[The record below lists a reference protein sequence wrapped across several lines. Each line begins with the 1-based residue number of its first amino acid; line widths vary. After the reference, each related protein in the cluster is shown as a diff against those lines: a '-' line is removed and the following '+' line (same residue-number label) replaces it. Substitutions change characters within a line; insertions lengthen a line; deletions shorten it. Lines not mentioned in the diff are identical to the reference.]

1 MRTSPTNTLQPKQR
15 EGEPPACYAIN
26 RAAIAVIHAP
36 RRALARG
43 CYREN
48 VRARSERYQAG
59 FRAAAEEDTTSV
71 ASACHLI
78 PDEVLGKVSDLLG
91 EGKATL
97 QEYGYVLCDEP
108 ASDPSITCFLRP
120 DNWEAELGSE
130 PGSWVCM
137 ANPSHTATP
146 SMTPED
152 SY

>member
-1 MRTSPTNTLQPKQR
+1 MLSIAPLSLSFTLQAAPLHAAVTAR
-15 EGEPPACYAIN
+15 VSA
-26 RAAIAVIHAP
+26 RAPNVI
-36 RRALARG
+36 
-43 CYREN
+43 
-48 VRARSERYQAG
+48 AG